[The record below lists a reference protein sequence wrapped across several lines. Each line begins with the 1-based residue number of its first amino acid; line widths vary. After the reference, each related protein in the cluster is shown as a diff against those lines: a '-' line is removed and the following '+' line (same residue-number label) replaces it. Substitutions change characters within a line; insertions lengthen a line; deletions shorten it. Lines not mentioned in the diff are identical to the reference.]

1 MRAIT
6 RRVHSLEA
14 RVRAIDPEVRLAA
27 HYDVDAWAASLSL
40 EDAERLEGL
49 AGVEPATLT
58 RDELEFMV
66 AIRERLEAYRLD
78 TEPST
83 RAEHRGR
90 VNLASAGRTA
100 IDRGEP

>member
-27 HYDVDAWAASLSL
+27 HYDVDAWAMSLSL
-40 EDAERLEGL
+40 EDAERLEQL
-49 AGVEPATLT
+49 AGVDPVAMT

-90 VNLASAGRTA
+90 VNLTSAGRTA